1 MQKLRTIETQS
12 IQLLEVS
19 ENKQTEQK
27 VSVAN
32 ERGTKSAKQSSRRSR
47 RTKSSQCELES
58 KITQLQSDI
67 ADLQCEMEIKQIKDQ
82 LEQKQIKDQ
91 LEQKRIKVQLEQ
103 KRIKVRLE
111 QKERQHK
118 MKLTQRQ
125 LEIATEQLSIK
136 HSGSNCALSTSC
148 DNQEDYIAQ
157 ATARYV
163 YNHNVLHNTPVTHS
177 PVSTDDKYI
186 RNLNLSHSAAICN
199 INDQPAGHRIPNMQ
213 THRTSN
219 GDGHHSIPIQQ
230 IPAKPPS
237 KTDTYILSRNN
248 VDNIPSFIPKYDPSI
263 EPSPLHTSFPPQI
276 SADQNKFIPS
286 QCYANAT
293 IPQYSSTIYTPPQDN
308 SHQHDI
314 TTIAKLFANSISMN
328 PIPVPE
334 PIVFD

>member
-1 MQKLRTIETQS
+1 MNEAQNQQNSHQGDRA
-12 IQLLEVS
+12 
-19 ENKQTEQK
+19 EQ
-27 VSVAN
+27 N
-32 ERGTKSAKQSSRRSR
+32 P
-47 RTKSSQCELES
+47 L
-58 KITQLQSDI
+58 
-67 ADLQCEMEIKQIKDQ
+67 KDQ

-91 LEQKRIKVQLEQ
+91 LEQKRIKVQ
-103 KRIKVRLE
+103 LE

-136 HSGSNCALSTSC
+136 HSGSNCTLSTSC
-148 DNQEDYIAQ
+148 DNQEDYSAQ

-163 YNHNVLHNTPVTHS
+163 YNHNNVLHNTLVTHS
-177 PVSTDDKYI
+177 PDSTDDKYI
-186 RNLNLSHSAAICN
+186 RNPNLSHSAAICN

-263 EPSPLHTSFPPQI
+263 QPSPLHTSFPPQI

-308 SHQHDI
+308 SHQHDMA
-314 TTIAKLFANSISMN
+314 TIAKLFANSISMN

-334 PIVFD
+334 PIVFDGNTLDYPIWKASFETLTESKNIDPTEELVKHHFTTDKIANVAYCNQSERISPDNHRRIN

>member
-1 MQKLRTIETQS
+1 MEIKQIKDQLKQKQIKD
-12 IQLLEVS
+12 QL
-19 ENKQTEQK
+19 EQK
-27 VSVAN
+27 QI
-32 ERGTKSAKQSSRRSR
+32 KDQ
-47 RTKSSQCELES
+47 LE
-58 KITQLQSDI
+58 Q
-67 ADLQCEMEIKQIKDQ
+67 KQIKDQ

-91 LEQKRIKVQLEQ
+91 LEQKRIKDQLEQKQIKDQLEQ
-103 KRIKVRLE
+103 KRIKVQLE

-136 HSGSNCALSTSC
+136 HSGSNFTLSTSG
-148 DNQEDYIAQ
+148 DNLEDYSAQ

-163 YNHNVLHNTPVTHS
+163 YNHNNGDMSAPLHNTPVTHS

-186 RNLNLSHSAAICN
+186 GNLNPSHSAAICN
-199 INDQPAGHRIPNMQ
+199 INDQPAGHRILNMQ

-219 GDGHHSIPIQQ
+219 SDGQHSMPIQQ
-230 IPAKPPS
+230 TAANPLC
-237 KTDTYILSRNN
+237 KTDTYIWSRNN

-263 EPSPLHTSFPPQI
+263 QPSPLHTSFPPQI

-314 TTIAKLFANSISMN
+314 ATIAKLFANSISRILFQCQSQLYSMEIHSIT
-328 PIPVPE
+328 PYGKLHLKH
-334 PIVFD
+334 